1 MGISYNNLQIHT
13 FSNAHY
19 NSCKQQLVVFRHLI
33 WVLILLYLPLNLKA
47 QNSEFEYFSDYTY
60 HDYPIITFKENF
72 FNQPVYYIDGIKV
85 KQNEVKA
92 FMDIMPSGA
101 KAFSNNHTKLVT
113 GTALRYASLT
123 LLTGSFVFLFTSDPT
138 PQNFRTLFFANIT
151 AVPLGV
157 IGTRMGENAKR
168 KNSSLIEN
176 YNYLVAR
183 ESISGPYLRMDVR
196 FNFIGEKIDIYDG
209 PNLLDKARIRTL
221 MEERPDMYADYQK
234 ALKMQKVSFALD
246 LTGLSLTLL
255 TYAYL
260 FTTQF
265 QSSTPSKLAIPFVIT
280 TLGLNLTSSQMRRRA
295 RNLTRHALDKYNFGE
310 NYIPVVKH
318 QSMEFTG
325 PSVTLFNRS
334 F

>member
-1 MGISYNNLQIHT
+1 MELPPKKILIKAIQKGLNFFFLRLLCNLGLNFT
-13 FSNAHY
+13 
-19 NSCKQQLVVFRHLI
+19 VFFLSF
-33 WVLILLYLPLNLKA
+33 NLKA
-47 QNSEFEYFSDYTY
+47 QNSEFEYFSDDTY

-72 FNQPVYYIDGIKV
+72 FNHPVYYIEGIKV
-85 KQNEVKA
+85 KQTEVKA
-92 FMDIMPSGA
+92 HMEIMPGEA
-101 KAFSNNHTKLVT
+101 KSFGNNHAKLVT

-123 LLTGSFVFLFTSDPT
+123 LLTGSLVFLFTSDPT
-138 PQNFRTLFFANIT
+138 PQNFRTWFFANIT
-151 AVPLGV
+151 AVPLGA

-168 KNSSLIEN
+168 KNSNLIEN

-209 PNLLDKARIRTL
+209 PNRLDKARIRTL
-221 MEERPDMYADYQK
+221 MEERPNMYADYQK

-280 TLGLNLTSSQMRRRA
+280 NLGLNLTSSQMRRRA
-295 RNLTRHALDKYNFGE
+295 RNLTRHALDQYNFGE
-310 NYIPVVKH
+310 KYIPVVKH
-318 QSMEFTG
+318 QSFDFTG